1 MALSLLFS
9 YLFIILFIFSF
20 VTIFFSNNWF
30 ALLLSFNIETSIF
43 KSFFLDSTLFS
54 SFSSFSVSTI
64 TDLIKSGF
72 LSIINSVLYVFL
84 NKLVYIVVIFF
95 LCVKVKLSLS
105 SYKDIIAEE
114 NSLLPIKFLS
124 LFTSLVNNVKESKL

>member
-43 KSFFLDSTLFS
+43 KSFFFDSTLFS

-114 NSLLPIKFLS
+114 NSLLPNKFLS

>member
-1 MALSLLFS
+1 MVLSLLFS

-43 KSFFLDSTLFS
+43 KSFFWDSTLFS

-114 NSLLPIKFLS
+114 NSLLPNKFLS